1 MNSKRKH
8 IEVVS
13 YNSNWPKMFEVEAAQ
28 LMKALGN
35 NAIAVHH
42 VGSTSVP
49 GLASKPVIDMIAVI
63 KDKEKAVLPLEA
75 LGYQYKGE
83 YNIPLRLYF
92 NKKEGGDVNL
102 HVYEE
107 GHPEIELNLLFRDYL
122 RTHPVIRDA
131 YAQLKD
137 DLLKDPASFEK
148 NHSLFVGYT
157 LGKHAFIQGVL
168 RQAGFNRIRFMRCT
182 HDLEWEAAKSFRQK
196 YFFDKVPIAD
206 PYTWTFDHPDHVH
219 FVLYQGVD
227 IIGYAHLELWPK
239 DRTAIRIIVIDE
251 VKRRQGFG
259 EKFLTLLE
267 AWLKSKGYK
276 SIHAES
282 SPQALGFYQCQGYV
296 DMPFQDPGEHE
307 SSPKDIPV
315 GKML

>member
-1 MNSKRKH
+1 
-8 IEVVS
+8 
-13 YNSNWPKMFEVEAAQ
+13 
-28 LMKALGN
+28 LGN
-35 NAIAVHH
+35 NVIAVHH

-63 KDKEKAVLPLEA
+63 KDKEKAVLPLGA

-122 RTHPVIRDA
+122 RTHPQIRDA
-131 YAQLKD
+131 YAQLKG

-148 NHSLFVGYT
+148 NHSLFAGYT
-157 LGKHAFIQGVL
+157 LGKYAFIQNVL
-168 RQAGFNRIRFMRCT
+168 RQASFNRIRFMRCT
-182 HDLEWEAAKSFRQK
+182 HGSEWEAAKSFRQK

-227 IIGYAHLELWPK
+227 IIGYAHLELWPEE
-239 DRTAIRIIVIDE
+239 RAAIRIIVIDE
-251 VKRRQGFG
+251 MKRHQGFG

-267 AWLKSKGYK
+267 VWLKSKGYK

-282 SPQALGFYQCQGYV
+282 SPQALGFCQCQGYV

-307 SSPKDIPV
+307 SSPKVIPV